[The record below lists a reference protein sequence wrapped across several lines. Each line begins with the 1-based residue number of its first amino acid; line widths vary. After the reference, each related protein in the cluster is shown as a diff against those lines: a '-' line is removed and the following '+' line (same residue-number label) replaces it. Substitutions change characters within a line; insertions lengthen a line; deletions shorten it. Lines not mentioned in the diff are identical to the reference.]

1 MLVFGRRAL
10 CLSSVK
16 LCDEILSFLFFGE
29 EDEDEDEFF
38 FDQRLSIDRSIDRR
52 TQKKQKKSKKNV
64 PRVIL

>member
-38 FDQRLSIDRSIDRR
+38 FDQRLSIDRSIVEH
-52 TQKKQKKSKKNV
+52 KKSKKKAKKKSQE
-64 PRVIL
+64 